1 MIQDPVEIRHL
12 RYFLAVAGAGSFSRA
27 ADRLEISQPSIS
39 QQMRDLEA
47 ALRVSLFQR
56 RGKRILLTAAGLI
69 FQEHARAILRQ
80 LENLLD
86 ELSRDST
93 QLRGGLH
100 LGIVPWLDV
109 ALVPQLLGRF
119 AAKHPNVNLTV
130 TEISSDDI
138 ETALEEGRLDV
149 GLGFLTHHSPN
160 LRYERLSSDEYA
172 LIVPTGHP
180 WWNRQ
185 LVRLSELHQER
196 LVQLPRSF
204 VVRRT
209 SDAIC
214 RSNQVRPRTVAE
226 ISAIETL
233 LRSLAPLKAAA
244 LLPNVAQRGSNKLKA
259 IRLRGKSLV
268 LEMGILRLKD
278 SSTNSMVAAFTELAK
293 VAVPEILGKRLKT
306 TNASKSRAG
315 RSGEQ

>member
-1 MIQDPVEIRHL
+1 MIQDPVEVRHL

-100 LGIVPWLDV
+100 LGIAPWLDV

-149 GLGFLTHHSPN
+149 GLGFLTRHSPN
-160 LRYERLSSDEYA
+160 LHYELLSSDEFA
-172 LIVPTGHP
+172 LIVPAGHP
-180 WWNRQ
+180 WWNR
-185 LVRLSELHQER
+185 RLIDFSELHQQR
-196 LVQLPRSF
+196 LLQLPGSF
-204 VVRRT
+204 AVRRIT
-209 SDAIC
+209 DDMC
-214 RSNQVRPRTVAE
+214 RSHQVRPRTVAE

-233 LRSLAPLKAAA
+233 LRSLAELKAAA
-244 LLPNVAQRGSNKLKA
+244 LLPKVALRSTTDLKA
-259 IRLRGKSLV
+259 IRLRGKSLP
-268 LEMGILRLKD
+268 LEMGLLRLKD
-278 SSTNSMVAAFTELAK
+278 SPSNSAVAAFAELAK
-293 VAVPEILGKRLKT
+293 VAVPKMVGRPRVT
-306 TNASKSRAG
+306 RASKDRG
-315 RSGEQ
+315 KQRR

>member
-1 MIQDPVEIRHL
+1 MIQDPVEVRHL

-27 ADRLEISQPSIS
+27 ADRLGISQPSIS

-80 LENLLD
+80 FENFLD
-86 ELSRDST
+86 ELGRDSV
-93 QLRGGLH
+93 QLRGALH

-119 AAKHPNVNLTV
+119 AARHPDVNLTV

-138 ETALEEGRLDV
+138 ETAVEEGRLDV

-172 LIVPTGHP
+172 LIVPSGHP
-180 WWNRQ
+180 WWNRRT
-185 LVRLSELHQER
+185 VRLSELHQQR
-196 LVQLPRSF
+196 LLQLPRSF

-209 SDAIC
+209 ADAIC
-214 RSNQVRPRTVAE
+214 RTHQVQPRTVAE

-233 LRSLAPLKAAA
+233 LRSLAALKSAA
-244 LLPNVAQRGSNKLKA
+244 LLPNVAQRGSTDLKA
-259 IRLRGKSLV
+259 IRLRGKSL
-268 LEMGILRLKD
+268 LIEMGILRLKD
-278 SSTNSMVAAFTELAK
+278 STANSMVAAFTELAK
-293 VAVPEILGKRLKT
+293 AAVPEILGKRLKAT
-306 TNASKSRAG
+306 QPTKTNRHHN
-315 RSGEQ
+315 R